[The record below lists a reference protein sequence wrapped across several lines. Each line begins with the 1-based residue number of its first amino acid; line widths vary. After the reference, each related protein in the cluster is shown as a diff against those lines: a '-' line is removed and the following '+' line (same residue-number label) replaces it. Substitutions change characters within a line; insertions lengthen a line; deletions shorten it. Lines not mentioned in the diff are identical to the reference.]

1 MGETGREPRYKSG
14 YDDGFG
20 ELLDVFP
27 EAAPRSLYPWAV
39 WRDGQPRVLRR
50 GKHFRAENATGMRS
64 TVYAYARRHDIAV
77 KVRLGRADVSLT
89 GEVVFEQQDRFLTLQ
104 FFPGRAY
111 GH

>member
-1 MGETGREPRYKSG
+1 MGETGGEPRYEPG

-20 ELLDVFP
+20 EVLDAFP
-27 EAAPRSLYPWAV
+27 EAAPRSLYPWSV

-77 KVRLGRADVSLT
+77 KVRLGRPTQTPS
-89 GEVVFEQQDRFLTLQ
+89 GEFVFEQEDRFLTLQ
-104 FFPGRAY
+104 FFPDRTY
-111 GH
+111 GS